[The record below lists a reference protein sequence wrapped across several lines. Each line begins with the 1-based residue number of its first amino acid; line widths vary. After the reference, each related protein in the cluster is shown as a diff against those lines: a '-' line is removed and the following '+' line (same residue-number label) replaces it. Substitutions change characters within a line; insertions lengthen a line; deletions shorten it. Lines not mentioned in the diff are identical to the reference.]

1 MSVIQR
7 AAERLRGARHMEWVL
22 LAVLLA
28 AALLMTADGPDET
41 EGATSLEKRMESVLS
56 CIAGAGEV
64 RVLVCS
70 GDGGQLYGLPGEGG
84 VLVVAQGAS
93 DLKVSMELQ
102 RAVQALL
109 GVRAEQIEILAMEE
123 GER

>member
-22 LAVLLA
+22 LAILL
-28 AALLMTADGPDET
+28 AALLMTADGPDEA
-41 EGATSLEKRMESVLS
+41 ERATSLEKRMESVLS

-109 GVRAEQIEILAMEE
+109 DVDAEQIEILTMKEDDV
-123 GER
+123 